1 VIKGVL
7 FDLFHTLTDVES
19 NWSDLPWTSDVLG
32 IDRAEW
38 NAALTQRSR
47 WRLAG
52 EVKDPR
58 EIVAAL
64 ARELRPDISDDV
76 IEQAVAVRIERFR
89 HTFQRIPDDNVRLID
104 DLRRAGVKTA
114 LVSNADAME
123 VAAYG
128 ASPLAGRFDAEVFSC
143 EVGLVKPETEI
154 YLHALRA
161 LNLDASEC
169 VFVGDGGSNEL
180 EGARSVGLRTVF
192 VSIGVEDLWPDQVER
207 RASVADHRVRRPA
220 EILALTQFTGPLA
233 IDGALRGSTAK
244 RRA

>member
-32 IDRAEW
+32 IDRTEW
-38 NAALTQRSR
+38 NTALTQRSR

-52 EVKDPR
+52 EVRDPR
-58 EIVAAL
+58 QIVATL
-64 ARELRPDISDDV
+64 ARELRPDISDEV
-76 IEQAVAVRIERFR
+76 IDRAVAVRIERFR

-104 DLRRAGVKTA
+104 KLRRHGVRTA

-128 ASPLAGRFDAEVFSC
+128 SSPLAGRFDAEVFSC
-143 EVGLVKPETEI
+143 EVGLVKPEAEI
-154 YLHALRA
+154 YLQALRA
-161 LNLDASEC
+161 IGLDASEC
-169 VFVGDGGSNEL
+169 IFVGDGGSNEL

-192 VSIGVEDLWPDQVER
+192 VSIGVEDLWPDQLER
-207 RASVADHRVRRPA
+207 RASVADHRVRRPP
-220 EILALTQFTGPLA
+220 EILALVPFDTAAHP
-233 IDGALRGSTAK
+233 GS
-244 RRA
+244 